1 MATLLGTNLSMEKR
15 LLLGQ
20 LSQAAGWL
28 ILKGMME
35 EMCMEATKKVM
46 KADPEEEKYPAVLQR
61 LQLEARAMND
71 FSLSLI
77 KSVEEQVKVGNYQ
90 YDKQNPAEKIM
101 REKNQADDL
110 NIE

>member
-1 MATLLGTNLSMEKR
+1 
-15 LLLGQ
+15 
-20 LSQAAGWL
+20 
-28 ILKGMME
+28 
-35 EMCMEATKKVM
+35 MEATSKVM

-90 YDKQNPAEKIM
+90 YDKQNPVEKIM

>member
-1 MATLLGTNLSMEKR
+1 MATLLGTNLSLEKR

-20 LSQAAGWL
+20 LSQTAGWIVL
-28 ILKGMME
+28 RELME
-35 EMCMEATKKVM
+35 EMCIEATKKVM

-77 KSVEEQVKVGNYQ
+77 KSIEHQVKVGQYQ
-90 YDKQNPAEKIM
+90 FDKQNPAEAIL
-101 REKNQADDL
+101 RDKNQADDL